1 LIQSHEPL
9 FFTALV
15 GPISLIAL
23 AAYYVTPIC
32 KEKLLWDRRPFW
44 PFFVSGFFET
54 LAVLLMLLAFS
65 RGPVVAVSPIASTT
79 PIWTLII
86 SAIFLRQV
94 ERITIPSAVGT
105 LLVVAGV
112 VAKPLTH

>member
-1 LIQSHEPL
+1 MSRCFSQLWSVRSL
-9 FFTALV
+9 Y
-15 GPISLIAL
+15 LIAL

-44 PFFVSGFFET
+44 PFFPSGFFET

-94 ERITIPSAVGT
+94 ERITIASAVGT

-112 VAKPLTH
+112 VAIALTH